1 MVATTEIYPK
11 RWGTGLT
18 ILLEKEVGNFHIN
31 KMRAICLFEA
41 DLNYLNQT
49 VFAHHMT
56 DRALEEDVI
65 PAEQFAK
72 RGSQANHGLLAS
84 VLFADISRAMH
95 IPAAIESVDLAN
107 CYDSVSHP
115 IVSIALQSFNVNVPM
130 VKMMLGVL
138 QKMCWH
144 LRTSFGRSPTSFG
157 GTDSDPSMGL
167 GQGATS
173 APPAFNAQSTL
184 MINGYKALGHGA
196 DLISAWKGI
205 MLC

>member
-1 MVATTEIYPK
+1 
-11 RWGTGLT
+11 
-18 ILLEKEVGNFHIN
+18 
-31 KMRAICLFEA
+31 
-41 DLNYLNQT
+41 
-49 VFAHHMT
+49 
-56 DRALEEDVI
+56 
-65 PAEQFAK
+65 
-72 RGSQANHGLLAS
+72 
-84 VLFADISRAMH
+84 MH
-95 IPAAIESVDLAN
+95 IPAVIESVDLAD

-144 LRTSFGRSPTSFG
+144 LRTSFGRSSTSFG

-196 DLISAWKGI
+196 NLISAWTGI
-205 MLC
+205 RLKLASLLYVDDSDLLHMQTEITTDELFLEEVQLATDDWNGIVTATGGSLKPPKCFWYMLSYIWNRLRALCTFSCTLL